1 MFSSNSMFIEGSAI
15 MRKILK
21 KLGDA
26 ELEMMCAV
34 WELDRPFQRS
44 ELNPRL
50 NKNWA
55 DTTVL
60 TILSHLCDKQ

>member
-1 MFSSNSMFIEGSAI
+1 MFIEGSAI

-34 WELDRPFQRS
+34 W
-44 ELNPRL
+44 N
-50 NKNWA
+50 
-55 DTTVL
+55 
-60 TILSHLCDKQ
+60 